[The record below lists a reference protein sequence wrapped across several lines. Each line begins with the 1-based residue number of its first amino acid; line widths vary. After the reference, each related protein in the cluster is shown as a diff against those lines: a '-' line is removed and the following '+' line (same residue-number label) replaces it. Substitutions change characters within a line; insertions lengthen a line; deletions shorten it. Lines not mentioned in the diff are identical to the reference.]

1 MADSF
6 KNKLYAINVMLQ
18 NINELTIDSLDDLDS
33 VLEAQIAE
41 TVLEEIKTD
50 VLSEGWDINRDT
62 DWEFAP
68 DTAGIISVPYNV
80 LDLSD
85 DEGKVQ
91 LREWKLYDTDNK
103 TFVFDE
109 VQTCEVIWDV
119 DFNNIT
125 YPIRKYITIKAAR
138 IFQVRMIGDTSSFR
152 FTEKDEA
159 EARVNARRSENRTGK
174 YSMKTTLDTVLD
186 RTSL

>member
-6 KNKLYAINVMLQ
+6 KDKLYAINVMLQ

-41 TVLEEIKTD
+41 TVLDEIKTD
-50 VLSEGWDINRDT
+50 VLSEGWDINT
-62 DWEFAP
+62 DPEWEFAP
-68 DTAGIISVPYNV
+68 DTAGIIAIPYSV

-85 DEGKVQ
+85 DDGTIQ
-91 LREWKLYDTDNK
+91 LREWKLYDTENK
-103 TFVFDE
+103 TFVFNE
-109 VQTCEVIWDV
+109 VQTCKVIWDV
-119 DFNNIT
+119 DFNNLT
-125 YPIRKYITIKAAR
+125 HPLRKYINIKAAR
-138 IFQVRMIGDTSSFR
+138 IFQVRMIGDKTSYG
-152 FTEKDEA
+152 FTDKDEA
-159 EARVNARRSENRTGK
+159 EAKLNAKRSENRTGK